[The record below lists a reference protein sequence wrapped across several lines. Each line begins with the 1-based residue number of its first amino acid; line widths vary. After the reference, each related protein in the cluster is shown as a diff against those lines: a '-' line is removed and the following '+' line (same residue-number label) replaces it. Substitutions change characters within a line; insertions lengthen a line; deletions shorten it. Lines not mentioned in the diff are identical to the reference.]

1 MSKKASAGRKAG
13 AISAIPV
20 GLAWAIVA
28 LRVVSIPS
36 SVSVSNAHTFIMIA
50 SASMILMSGV
60 FAAVIGAIAGLLF
73 VETTN
78 KLPIQSVYVKAV
90 IPVVIV
96 GSLYLLGVSL
106 NSMLFHVK
114 VLEILG
120 VTALSTLLFA
130 YLFNRWSR

>member
-1 MSKKASAGRKAG
+1 
-13 AISAIPV
+13 
-20 GLAWAIVA
+20 
-28 LRVVSIPS
+28 
-36 SVSVSNAHTFIMIA
+36 
-50 SASMILMSGV
+50 MILMSGV